1 MHSRVQPLR
10 EPRRAETDSRSIAQ
24 LLADVVCNLQDIL
37 HAQIRLA
44 QAEVREELRTV
55 RSAAALM
62 LIGVLGGL
70 LSALF
75 LLLAAAAALSL
86 IVSVWVAALIVAL
99 GMAAVCA
106 VVLRVGMSLMRN
118 RRAKIAASV
127 KEKAPW
133 SARASE

>member
-1 MHSRVQPLR
+1 MDSRVQPLR
-10 EPRRAETDSRSIAQ
+10 EARRAETDSRSIAQ
-24 LLADVVCNLQDIL
+24 LLADVVSNLQDIL
-37 HAQIRLA
+37 HAQIRLV
-44 QAEVREELRTV
+44 QAEAREELRTF
-55 RSAAALM
+55 RSAGALM

-75 LLLAAAAALSL
+75 LLLAVAAALSL
-86 IVSVWVAALIVAL
+86 VVSVWLAALIVAL

-106 VVLRVGMSLMRN
+106 IVLRLGVNLMRS
-118 RRAKIAASV
+118 RRAKITASV

>member
-10 EPRRAETDSRSIAQ
+10 EARRAETDPRSMAQ
-24 LLADVVCNLQDIL
+24 VLADVVCNLQDIL

-44 QAEVREELRTV
+44 QAEAREELRNF
-55 RSAAALM
+55 RSAGALM

-75 LLLAAAAALSL
+75 LLLAAVAALSL
-86 IVSVWVAALIVAL
+86 VISVWLAALIVAL
-99 GMAAVCA
+99 GMAVVCA
-106 VVLRVGMSLMRN
+106 IVLRIGTKLMRS
-118 RRAKIAASV
+118 RAAKIAASV

-133 SARASE
+133 SAPASE

>member
-10 EPRRAETDSRSIAQ
+10 EARRAETDSRSIAQ
-24 LLADVVCNLQDIL
+24 VLADVVCNLQDIL
-37 HAQIRLA
+37 HSQIRLA
-44 QAEVREELRTV
+44 QAEAREELRTY
-55 RSAAALM
+55 RSVGALI

-75 LLLAAAAALSL
+75 LLLAVVAALSL
-86 IVSVWVAALIVAL
+86 VVSVWLAALVVAL

-106 VVLRVGMSLMRN
+106 IVLRAGAKLMRS
-118 RRAKIAASV
+118 RAATIAASV

-133 SARASE
+133 TARPSE

>member
-44 QAEVREELRTV
+44 QAEAREELKTF

-86 IVSVWVAALIVAL
+86 VVSTWLAALIVAL

-106 VVLRVGMSLMRN
+106 VVLRLGVNLMRS
-118 RRAKIAASV
+118 RRAKIVASV

-133 SARASE
+133 NARASE

>member
-10 EPRRAETDSRSIAQ
+10 EVRRAETDSRSIAQ
-24 LLADVVCNLQDIL
+24 VLADVVCNLQDIL
-37 HAQIRLA
+37 HSQIRLA
-44 QAEVREELRTV
+44 QAEARDELRTF
-55 RSAAALM
+55 RSAGALI

-75 LLLAAAAALSL
+75 LLLAVVAALSL
-86 IVSVWVAALIVAL
+86 VVSVWLAALIVAL

-106 VVLRVGMSLMRN
+106 IVLRAGAKLMRS
-118 RRAKIAASV
+118 RAATIAASV

-133 SARASE
+133 TARPSE

>member
-10 EPRRAETDSRSIAQ
+10 EAKRAETDSRSIAQ
-24 LLADVVCNLQDIL
+24 VLADVVCNLQDIL
-37 HAQIRLA
+37 HSQIRLA
-44 QAEVREELRTV
+44 QAEAREELRTF
-55 RSAAALM
+55 RSAGALI

-75 LLLAAAAALSL
+75 LLLAVVAALSL
-86 IVSVWVAALIVAL
+86 VVSVWLAALIVAL

-106 VVLRVGMSLMRN
+106 IVLRAGAKLMRS
-118 RRAKIAASV
+118 RAATIAASV

-133 SARASE
+133 TARPSE

>member
-10 EPRRAETDSRSIAQ
+10 EARRADTDSRSIAQ
-24 LLADVVCNLQDIL
+24 VLADVVCNLQDIL
-37 HAQIRLA
+37 HSQIRLA
-44 QAEVREELRTV
+44 QAEARQELRTF

-70 LSALF
+70 LSASF
-75 LLLAAAAALSL
+75 LLFAVVAALSL
-86 IVSVWVAALIVAL
+86 VVSVWLAALIVAL

-106 VVLRVGMSLMRN
+106 IVLRGGVNLMRS
-118 RRAKIAASV
+118 RRAQIAASV

-133 SARASE
+133 TARPSE

>member
-10 EPRRAETDSRSIAQ
+10 EARRAETDSRSIAQ
-24 LLADVVCNLQDIL
+24 VLADVVCNLQDIL

-44 QAEVREELRTV
+44 QAEAREELRSF
-55 RSAAALM
+55 RSAAGLVLM
-62 LIGVLGGL
+62 GVLGGL
-70 LSALF
+70 LSAVF
-75 LLLAAAAALSL
+75 LLLAAVAALSL
-86 IVSVWVAALIVAL
+86 VISLWLAALIVAL

-106 VVLRVGMSLMRN
+106 IVLRAGVKLMRG
-118 RRAKIAASV
+118 RAAKIAASA

>member
-44 QAEVREELRTV
+44 QAEAREELRTF

-86 IVSVWVAALIVAL
+86 LVSVWLAALIVAL

-106 VVLRVGMSLMRN
+106 IVLRLGVSLMRS
-118 RRAKIAASV
+118 RRAKITASV

>member
-10 EPRRAETDSRSIAQ
+10 EAKRAETDSRSIAQ
-24 LLADVVCNLQDIL
+24 VLADVVCNLQDIL
-37 HAQIRLA
+37 HSQIRLA
-44 QAEVREELRTV
+44 QAEAREELRTF
-55 RSAAALM
+55 RSAGALI

-75 LLLAAAAALSL
+75 LLLAVVAALSL
-86 IVSVWVAALIVAL
+86 VISVWLAALIVAL

-106 VVLRVGMSLMRN
+106 IVLRAGAKLMRS
-118 RRAKIAASV
+118 RAATIAASV

-133 SARASE
+133 TARPSE

>member
-10 EPRRAETDSRSIAQ
+10 EARRAETGSRSIAQ
-24 LLADVVCNLQDIL
+24 VLADVVCNLQDIL

-44 QAEVREELRTV
+44 QAEAREELRSF
-55 RSAAALM
+55 RAAGALM

-70 LSALF
+70 LSAVF
-75 LLLAAAAALSL
+75 LLLAVVAALSRVISMWL
-86 IVSVWVAALIVAL
+86 AALIVAL
-99 GMAAVCA
+99 AMAAVCA
-106 VVLRVGMSLMRN
+106 IVLHVGVKLVRS
-118 RRAKIAASV
+118 RAAKTAASV

>member
-10 EPRRAETDSRSIAQ
+10 EAKRAETDSRSIAQ
-24 LLADVVCNLQDIL
+24 VLADVVCNLQDIL
-37 HAQIRLA
+37 HSQIRLA
-44 QAEVREELRTV
+44 QAEAREELRAF
-55 RSAAALM
+55 RPAGALI

-75 LLLAAAAALSL
+75 LLLAVVAALSL
-86 IVSVWVAALIVAL
+86 VVSVWLAALIAAL

-106 VVLRVGMSLMRN
+106 IVLRAGANLMRS
-118 RRAKIAASV
+118 RAATIAASV

-133 SARASE
+133 TARPSE

>member
-10 EPRRAETDSRSIAQ
+10 EARRAETDPRSMAQ
-24 LLADVVCNLQDIL
+24 VLADVVGNLQGIL

-44 QAEVREELRTV
+44 QAEAREELRTF
-55 RSAAALM
+55 RSAGALM
-62 LIGVLGGL
+62 LIGVFGGL
-70 LSALF
+70 LSAVF
-75 LLLAAAAALSL
+75 LLLAAVAALSL
-86 IVSVWVAALIVAL
+86 VISVWLAALIVAL

-106 VVLRVGMSLMRN
+106 IVLRIGTNLMRS
-118 RRAKIAASV
+118 RAAKSAASV